1 MYKLLTFYYFS
12 GAFVG
17 DKIWMSDK
25 FMRFLKVMMNLKK
38 VPMMKVNWP
47 KLLRWYKR
55 IRESESEYECITD
68 SETKGKTITA
78 AAELT
83 QETESKVKRKIPSTK
98 QTNIKN
104 YFLLNTFFL
113 SKFFHEVIFEHVSFQ
128 IKIYATQ

>member
-1 MYKLLTFYYFS
+1 
-12 GAFVG
+12 
-17 DKIWMSDK
+17 
-25 FMRFLKVMMNLKK
+25 MMNLKK

-78 AAELT
+78 VAELN
-83 QETESKVKRKIPSTK
+83 QETESKEKRKISSTK

-104 YFLLNTFFL
+104 YFRLNAFF
-113 SKFFHEVIFEHVSFQ
+113 SANFFM
-128 IKIYATQ
+128 K